1 MYRIVLDMQCTMFAE
16 AISQS
21 LSGSD
26 PDFVV
31 QRSESPDQT
40 LSLCRSV
47 LAHAL
52 IMEVTGFSPWRLSE
66 RLQLCKK
73 LRQSIP
79 QCKVLLWWMKTQ
91 MQTWTVSVKQ
101 AKKGWA
107 TSTTLSTLPYPPSIW
122 PAVLDTL

>member
-21 LSGSD
+21 LSGND
-26 PDFVV
+26 PDFAV
-31 QRSESPDQT
+31 QRSESPAQT

-66 RLQLCKK
+66 RLRLCQEVRRS
-73 LRQSIP
+73 LP
-79 QCKVLLWWMKTQ
+79 QCKVLLLVDENANADLA
-91 MQTWTVSVKQ
+91 VSVKQ
-101 AKKGWA
+101 AKKDGLIDNFIYA
-107 TSTTLSTLPYPPSIW
+107 SVSPS
-122 PAVLDTL
+122 

>member
-26 PDFVV
+26 PDFIV

-52 IMEVTGFSPWRLSE
+52 IMEVTGSSPWRLSE
-66 RLQLCKK
+66 RLQLCRK

-79 QCKVLLWWMKTQ
+79 QCKVLLLVDENANADLA
-91 MQTWTVSVKQ
+91 VSVKQ
-101 AKKGWA
+101 AKKDGLIDNFIYA
-107 TSTTLSTLPYPPSIW
+107 SVSPSYLA
-122 PAVLDTL
+122 AVLDTL

>member
-16 AISQS
+16 AVSQS

-26 PDFVV
+26 PDFDV

-73 LRQSIP
+73 LRQSVP
-79 QCKVLLWWMKTQ
+79 QCKVLLLVDENANADLA
-91 MQTWTVSVKQ
+91 VSVKQ
-101 AKKGWA
+101 AKKAGLIDNFIYA
-107 TSTTLSTLPYPPSIW
+107 SVSPSYLA
-122 PAVLDTL
+122 AVLDTL

>member
-66 RLQLCKK
+66 RLQLCRK
-73 LRQSIP
+73 LRQSVP
-79 QCKVLLWWMKTQ
+79 QCKVLLLGDENANAGLA
-91 MQTWTVSVKQ
+91 VSVKQ
-101 AKKGWA
+101 AKKDGLIDNFIYA
-107 TSTTLSTLPYPPSIW
+107 SVSPSYLA
-122 PAVLDTL
+122 AVLDTL

>member
-26 PDFVV
+26 PDFDV

-40 LSLCRSV
+40 LSLCRFV

-66 RLQLCKK
+66 RLQLCRK
-73 LRQSIP
+73 LRQSVP
-79 QCKVLLWWMKTQ
+79 QCKVLLLVDENANADLA
-91 MQTWTVSVKQ
+91 VSVKQ
-101 AKKGWA
+101 AKKDGLIDNFIYA
-107 TSTTLSTLPYPPSIW
+107 SVSPSYLA
-122 PAVLDTL
+122 AVLDTL

>member
-1 MYRIVLDMQCTMFAE
+1 MFAE

-26 PDFVV
+26 PDFDV

-79 QCKVLLWWMKTQ
+79 QCKVLLLVDENANADLA
-91 MQTWTVSVKQ
+91 VSVKQ
-101 AKKGWA
+101 AKKDGLIDNFIYA
-107 TSTTLSTLPYPPSIW
+107 SVSPSYLA
-122 PAVLDTL
+122 AVLDTL

>member
-66 RLQLCKK
+66 RLQLCRK
-73 LRQSIP
+73 LRQSVP
-79 QCKVLLWWMKTQ
+79 QCKVLLLVDETANADLA
-91 MQTWTVSVKQ
+91 VSVRQ
-101 AKKGWA
+101 AKKDGLIDNFIY
-107 TSTTLSTLPYPPSIW
+107 TSVSPSYLA
-122 PAVLDTL
+122 AVLDTL

>member
-26 PDFVV
+26 PDFDV

-79 QCKVLLWWMKTQ
+79 QCKVLLLVDETANADLA
-91 MQTWTVSVKQ
+91 VSVRQ
-101 AKKGWA
+101 AKKDGLIDNFIY
-107 TSTTLSTLPYPPSIW
+107 TSVSPSYLA
-122 PAVLDTL
+122 AVLDTL